1 MKAAVVMQAGQMP
14 VYSDIDEPAPAEGH
28 AIIDVEASALSH
40 ITRGRA
46 SGTHYSSSA
55 RLPFIAGIDGVGRR
69 REDGKRVYFFAPKQ
83 PSGGLAE
90 RTVVAQSQCIE
101 IPETLDPVI
110 AAAMAIPGMSS
121 WAALTERAH
130 FARGETVL
138 INGATGASGRL
149 AVQIARHLGAA
160 KVIAT
165 GRHPQTLSTLASVGA
180 DYVLSLDQ
188 EESALQRAL
197 EPHFHDGVDVVLD
210 YLWGASALT
219 LLTGA
224 ARSLP
229 GGYPMRFVQI
239 GSVGGATISLPG
251 AALRASAIMLM
262 GSGIGSIPLERLFNA
277 TREVLHAAIPS
288 RFEIATQAVP
298 LAELATHWNESGS
311 RLRTVF
317 TMQG

>member
-55 RLPFIAGIDGVGRR
+55 RLPFVAGIDGVGRR
-69 REDGKRVYFFAPKQ
+69 REDGKRVYFFAPKE
-83 PSGGLAE
+83 PSGGLAA

-180 DYVLSLDQ
+180 
-188 EESALQRAL
+188 L
-197 EPHFHDGVDVVLD
+197 EPHFHEGVDVVLD